1 MVRVRTPVGSPC
13 YFWSSHVELAVERGG
28 GSSPGGG
35 WRLELRAT
43 LAAAELPVRNTP
55 PRGARASSP
64 SIALNGP
71 GAIIDGIMAQ
81 LLVRNLDDELVQ
93 ALRVRA
99 RSHGRSA
106 EAEHREILRAAML
119 GNRSDFKA
127 FLESMPGGDSDDDP
141 DLERDRS
148 LPRDVDL

>member
-1 MVRVRTPVGSPC
+1 
-13 YFWSSHVELAVERGG
+13 
-28 GSSPGGG
+28 
-35 WRLELRAT
+35 
-43 LAAAELPVRNTP
+43 
-55 PRGARASSP
+55 
-64 SIALNGP
+64 
-71 GAIIDGIMAQ
+71 MAQ